1 MRSGFIQIHRKI
13 ATAEDVR
20 LLHTANGRQPQLHQS
35 HEVIGNFVWLQ
46 NVRRKAQIR

>member
-1 MRSGFIQIHRKI
+1 
-13 ATAEDVR
+13 
-20 LLHTANGRQPQLHQS
+20 LHQS